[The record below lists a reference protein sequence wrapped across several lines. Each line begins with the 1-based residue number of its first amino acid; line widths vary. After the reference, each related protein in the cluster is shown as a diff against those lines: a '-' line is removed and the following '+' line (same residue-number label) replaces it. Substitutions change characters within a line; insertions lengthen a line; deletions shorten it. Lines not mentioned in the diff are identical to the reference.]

1 PLNIALGNS
10 AKHNY
15 ASGRL
20 DHLAFFKKIRI
31 DQAYLGDIVL
41 DRVLS
46 AWLNEAVLIEGY
58 LPQSLRTRDAE
69 FPHQWFWDGFE
80 HVDPA
85 KEANAQATRLASNT
99 TTLAVEFA
107 KQGLD
112 WESELRQRGREL
124 ALMRELGLTTEQA
137 APAATDNNDTE
148 DEGDVTEDEDARA
161 AA

>member
-1 PLNIALGNS
+1 M
-10 AKHNY
+10 NY

-20 DHLAFFKKIRI
+20 DHQAFFKKIRI
-31 DQAYLGDIVL
+31 DQAYLGDFVL
-41 DRVLS
+41 DRVFI

-99 TTLAVEFA
+99 TTLAAEYA

-112 WESELRQRGREL
+112 WEGELRQRGREV
-124 ALMRELGLTTEQA
+124 ALLRELGLTTAQA
-137 APAATDNNDTE
+137 APAVAEDEQE